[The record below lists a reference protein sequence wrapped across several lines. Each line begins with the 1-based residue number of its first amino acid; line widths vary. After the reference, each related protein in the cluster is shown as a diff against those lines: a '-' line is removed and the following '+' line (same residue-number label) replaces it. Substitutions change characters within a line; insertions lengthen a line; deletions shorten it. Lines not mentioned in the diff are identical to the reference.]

1 MLTLTASRACRG
13 AGFTVIEMMISTV
26 ILAILLSVIGLTVL
40 TGQQNFRQGVT
51 EPVLEARARRA
62 MDRIVAELQGAQ
74 ASSIIPNPTAPLG
87 SSSLQFRVC
96 TGYNGT
102 AQLWGPWMMIS
113 RVADP
118 RDPQDGVDNDSDGIV
133 DEGRVVLTRDVGG
146 ANQQS
151 TIVDGVTRYLQG
163 ETAGGGDDNG
173 NGRTDVAGLS
183 FVADANQTLT
193 IRLSIAALDPRGKLL
208 VQTVQ
213 TAVHMRN

>member
-1 MLTLTASRACRG
+1 VRALTASRAGRR
-13 AGFTVIEMMISTV
+13 AGFTLIEMMISTV
-26 ILAILLSVIGLTVL
+26 VLAILLSAIGLTVL
-40 TGQQNFRQGVT
+40 TGKQNFRQGVT
-51 EPVLEARARRA
+51 EAVLESRARRA

-74 ASSIIPNPTAPLG
+74 ASSIIPNPVLPLG

-102 AQLWGPWMMIS
+102 AQVWGPWMLIS

-118 RDPQDGVDNDSDGIV
+118 RDPQDGADNDSDGLV

-146 ANQQS
+146 ANQQF

-163 ETAGGGDDNG
+163 EAAGGGDDNG
-173 NGRTDVAGLS
+173 NGLTDEAGLS
-183 FVADANQTLT
+183 FVGDANQTLT
-193 IRLSIAALDPRGKLL
+193 IRLSLAALDPRGRQLI
-208 VQTVQ
+208 QTVQ